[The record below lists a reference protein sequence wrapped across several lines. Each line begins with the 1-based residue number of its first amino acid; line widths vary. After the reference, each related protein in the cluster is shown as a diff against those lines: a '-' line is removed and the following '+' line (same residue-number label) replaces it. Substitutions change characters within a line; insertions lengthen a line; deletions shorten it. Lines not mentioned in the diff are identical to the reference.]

1 MDEEIMSFK
10 GTDRFK
16 AYQCMVLVQPS
27 AETPHPAGMII
38 VGSPYGG
45 LKRGIVLDCGSEVPE
60 LQEGDLIY
68 FQEEI
73 PLEDDLVAVHYQ
85 EVVTYKRY
93 E

>member
-1 MDEEIMSFK
+1 MDEDIMSIK
-10 GTDRFK
+10 GTDKFK

-27 AETPHPAGMII
+27 SESESPSGILLPAGA
-38 VGSPYGG
+38 VG
-45 LKRGIVLDCGSEVPE
+45 LKHGIVLDCGSEVPE

-68 FQEEI
+68 YHEEI
-73 PLEDDLVAVHYQ
+73 PLEDGLVAVHYQ